1 MKKYTDED
9 VNEFIKQ
16 MKEFEKTVIPEHLRG
31 NKMIGIRKKLNS
43 FKNGLIRKLKIHKF

>member
-31 NKMIGIRKKLNS
+31 EQDDWDKEKVEQFQKWVDKKTKNS
-43 FKNGLIRKLKIHKF
+43 